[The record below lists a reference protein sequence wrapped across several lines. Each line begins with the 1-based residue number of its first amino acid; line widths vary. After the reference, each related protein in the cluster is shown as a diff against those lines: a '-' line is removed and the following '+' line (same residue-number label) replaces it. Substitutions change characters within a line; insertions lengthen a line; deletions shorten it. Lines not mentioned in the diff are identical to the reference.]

1 MEINSLYIG
10 HASFIIDFQLDF
22 YIKDKNK
29 GRSEKMIEQTWGIR
43 TEKKKVI
50 RDSEKKIY
58 AIRDIEGDEW
68 IVKGEKAPLWQVE
81 QQAQFANK
89 LIGILPVPRYKKTQ
103 DEVYAVAK
111 DGLTWTIETRQF
123 GREVNHLTDS
133 MLLSMATM
141 LGKLHAESLR
151 QSYRFHRA
159 TSWSL
164 FGGNA
169 TEAIGDYDENELSFL
184 EMKAAYGQ
192 ENIFEE
198 IETQYLAH
206 RTYLKNCWKRLP
218 IAAVQ
223 GDFCHYNML
232 FDGDCVQSVFDFN
245 LAGDERLLNECIA
258 VAVYCCWHV
267 ESDSMFSAEERYTLF
282 TEAYQKHRVWT
293 KEERVVAKRL
303 KAIIRAFR
311 YDRVARGIEN
321 VANRHLF
328 LEETLQILKT

>member
-1 MEINSLYIG
+1 
-10 HASFIIDFQLDF
+10 
-22 YIKDKNK
+22 
-29 GRSEKMIEQTWGIR
+29 
-43 TEKKKVI
+43 
-50 RDSEKKIY
+50 
-58 AIRDIEGDEW
+58 
-68 IVKGEKAPLWQVE
+68 
-81 QQAQFANK
+81 
-89 LIGILPVPRYKKTQ
+89 
-103 DEVYAVAK
+103 
-111 DGLTWTIETRQF
+111 
-123 GREVNHLTDS
+123 

-169 TEAIGDYDENELSFL
+169 KEAIGDYDENELRFL

-232 FDGDCVQSVFDFN
+232 FDGDCVQSVVDFN
-245 LAGDERLLNECIA
+245 LAGDERLLNECI
-258 VAVYCCWHV
+258 VVGVYCCWHV
-267 ESDSMFSAEERYTLF
+267 GSDSMFSAEER
-282 TEAYQKHRVWT
+282 A
-293 KEERVVAKRL
+293 VAKRL

-321 VANRHLF
+321 ITNRHLF